1 MRLRQAAPEKRAA
14 WSATQLPPKTPD
26 LDDVM
31 VLVVLNAPQACASRS
46 ADTVRAAQGAGCTVA
61 VRIFQAPSIQAACVG
76 STHPVEGP
84 GHCRNRE
91 EQKRSRQP
99 ESPR

>member
-1 MRLRQAAPEKRAA
+1 MRLRQAAPAKRAA
-14 WSATQLPPKTPD
+14 WSATQLPPKTPH

-61 VRIFQAPSIQAACVG
+61 VRIFQAPSIQAACVV

-84 GHCRNRE
+84 GHCRNR
-91 EQKRSRQP
+91 
-99 ESPR
+99 